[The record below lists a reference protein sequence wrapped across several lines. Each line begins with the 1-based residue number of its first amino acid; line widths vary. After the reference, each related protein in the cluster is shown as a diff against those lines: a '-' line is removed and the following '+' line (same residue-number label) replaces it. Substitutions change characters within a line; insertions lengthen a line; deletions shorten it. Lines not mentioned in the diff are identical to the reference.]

1 MRHKVKL
8 LGRAVAA
15 AGTVAIALAGLIP
28 APGNATGT
36 AGSAAGPTGIR
47 PVRDCADLQQVYT
60 IPGAVTHVTKAA
72 AVAATSTTPA
82 YCEVEGFVEPAVGFK
97 LRLPLTTYSGRY
109 LQYGCDGLCGVIQ
122 DPVIRGC
129 GTPAGGDLA
138 VASTNDGH
146 VGKGGF
152 PFNITDGT
160 WAADDQ
166 AARNDYFFRA
176 PHVVSVAA
184 KRIISTFYGSPPHRS
199 YFSGCSTGGREGLLL
214 AQRYPHDF
222 DGIVAGSPV
231 NVMGPL
237 IGLYHAW
244 LATMNVRPDGT
255 PVLTADKLPALHSA
269 VLAACDRLDGL
280 TDGQI
285 DDPRAC
291 KYDPVALQCPAGSDS
306 AACLTPAQVSI
317 VRQLYRGL
325 TDSHGVRLYPG
336 WESRGSELA
345 WYGAIIPDPVF
356 GSFLAPLP
364 DNYLKYVGYPIG
376 KPHSSIADIEFTVPE
391 LRRLTPEGVK
401 GNAMSLDLSAFRRAG
416 GKLIIWHGWD
426 DQTVPAVGTVDYY
439 DRLTRANGGR
449 RATQQW
455 ARLFMVPTKYHCGL
469 GGYKLTD
476 IDPIPAL
483 IGWVEH
489 RDAPD
494 RIIATEVDPNT
505 HEVHRSRPVFPY
517 PLRAAY
523 DGTGSIDNATNFTP
537 APPLRPT
544 QDTIP
549 WAGTDLYHRPGPVA
563 R

>member
-1 MRHKVKL
+1 MRSKATL
-8 LGRAVAA
+8 LVAGLVAA
-15 AGTVAIALAGLIP
+15 AAAVLAP
-28 APGNATGT
+28 VQSN
-36 AGSAAGPTGIR
+36 AAGPPPGTTT
-47 PVRDCADLQQVYT
+47 VRQCADLQRVFE
-60 IPGAVTHVTKAA
+60 IPGARTHVEKTTTVEQTA
-72 AVAATSTTPA
+72 TTPA

-97 LRLPLTTYSGRY
+97 LRLPRDTYAGRY

-129 GTPAGGDLA
+129 APAGADFA

-146 VGKGGF
+146 IGQGGF

-160 WAADDQ
+160 WAANNQ
-166 AARNDYFFRA
+166 AARDDYFFRA

-184 KRIISTFYGSPPHRS
+184 KQLIRAYYGAAPQRS
-199 YFSGCSTGGREGLLL
+199 YFAGCSTGGREGLLL
-214 AQRYPHDF
+214 AQRYPDDF

-237 IGLYHAW
+237 VGMYHAW
-244 LATMNVRPDGT
+244 LSTMNVRPDGT
-255 PVLTADKLPALHSA
+255 PVLTAAKLPGLHNA

-280 TDGQI
+280 TDEQI

-291 KYDPVALQCPAGSDS
+291 NYDPVKLQCPAGSDNDS
-306 AACLTPAQVSI
+306 CLTPPQVSI
-317 VRQLYRGL
+317 VRQLYHGL
-325 TDSHGVRLYPG
+325 TDAQGVRLYPG

-345 WYGAIIPDPVF
+345 WNGAIIPDPVY

-376 KPHSSIADIEFTVPE
+376 KPHSSIADIRFTVPE

-426 DQTVPAVGTVDYY
+426 DQTVPAVATVDYY
-439 DRLTRANGGR
+439 DRLTKANGGR
-449 RATQQW
+449 AATQRF
-455 ARLFMVPTKYHCGL
+455 ARLFMVPTKYHCQL

-476 IDPIPAL
+476 LDPIPAL
-483 IGWVEH
+483 VDWVE
-489 RDAPD
+489 RGDAPD
-494 RIIATEVDPNT
+494 RIVAKGIDPTT
-505 HEVHRSRPVFPY
+505 HAVTRSRPVFAY

-523 DGTGSIDNATNFTP
+523 DGTGSIDDATNFVP

-549 WAGTDLYHRPGPVA
+549 WAGTDLYYRPGPVA

>member
-1 MRHKVKL
+1 MRHQVKL
-8 LGRAVAA
+8 LARVVAVVGAVVAA
-15 AGTVAIALAGLIP
+15 GIVPTAT
-28 APGNATGT
+28 GNATV
-36 AGSAAGPTGIR
+36 SPSGIA
-47 PVRDCADLQQVYT
+47 PVRQCAELRQVFE
-60 IPGAVTHVTKAA
+60 IPDARTHVEKAEP
-72 AVAATSTTPA
+72 VAATSTTPA
-82 YCEVEGFVEPAVGFK
+82 YCGVEGFVEPAVRFK
-97 LRLPLTTYSGRY
+97 LRLPLETYAGRY

-122 DPVIRGC
+122 DPAIRGC
-129 GTPAGGDLA
+129 APQGGDLA
-138 VASTNDGH
+138 VASTDDGH
-146 VGKGGF
+146 VGRGGF

-160 WAADDQ
+160 WAANNQ
-166 AARNDYFFRA
+166 AARNDYFYRG

-184 KRIISTFYGSPPHRS
+184 KRIISTFYGAPPHRS

-237 IGLYHAW
+237 VGMYHAW

-255 PVLTADKLPALHSA
+255 PVLTTDKLPALHNA

-291 KYDPVALQCPAGSDS
+291 HYDPAALQCPAGSDNTN
-306 AACLTPAQVSI
+306 CLTPAQVSI

-345 WYGAIIPDPVF
+345 WYGAIIPDPVY

-376 KPHSSIADIEFTVPE
+376 RPQSSIADIRFTVPE

-449 RATQQW
+449 VATQQW

-476 IDPIPAL
+476 LDPVPAL
-483 IGWVEH
+483 IEWVE
-489 RDAPD
+489 RGDAPD
-494 RIIATEVDPNT
+494 RIIATAVDPNS
-505 HEVHRSRPVFPY
+505 HQVVRSRPVFPY
-517 PLRAAY
+517 PLRVAY
-523 DGTGSIDNATNFTP
+523 DGSGSIDDATNFVP
-537 APPLRPT
+537 AAPLRAS

-549 WAGTDLYHRPGPVA
+549 WAGTDLYYRPGPIA

>member
-1 MRHKVKL
+1 MRNRAIL
-8 LGRAVAA
+8 LVVGALAA
-15 AGTVAIALAGLIP
+15 AILAPTPSNAASPPPAASTVR
-28 APGNATGT
+28 
-36 AGSAAGPTGIR
+36 S
-47 PVRDCADLQQVYT
+47 CSDLQRVFE
-60 IPGAVTHVTKAA
+60 IPGARTHVEK
-72 AVAATSTTPA
+72 TTEIAGSPA

-97 LRLPLTTYSGRY
+97 LRLPRDTYAGRY
-109 LQYGCDGLCGVIQ
+109 LQYGCDGLCGVVQ

-129 GTPAGGDLA
+129 ATAGADFA

-146 VGKGGF
+146 VGQGGF

-160 WAADDQ
+160 WAAGNQ
-166 AARNDYFFRA
+166 AARDDYFFRA
-176 PHVVSVAA
+176 PHVVSVAS
-184 KRIISTFYGSPPHRS
+184 KQIIRAYYGSAPQRS
-199 YFSGCSTGGREGLLL
+199 YFAGCSTGGREGLLL

-222 DGIVAGSPV
+222 DGIVAGAPV

-237 IGLYHAW
+237 IGMYHAW
-244 LATMNVRPDGT
+244 LATMNVRPDGR
-255 PVLTADKLPALHSA
+255 PVLTADKLPALHNA

-291 KYDPVALQCPAGSDS
+291 HYDPVALQCPAGSDNDQ
-306 AACLTPAQVSI
+306 CLTPAQVAI
-317 VRQLYRGL
+317 VQQLYRGL
-325 TDSHGVRLYPG
+325 TDAHGVRLYPG

-345 WYGAIIPDPVF
+345 WNGAIIPDPVY

-364 DNYLKYVGYPIG
+364 DNYLKYLGYPIG
-376 KPHSSIADIEFTVPE
+376 TPHSSIKDLEFTVAE

-426 DQTVPAVGTVDYY
+426 DQTVPSVGTVDYY

-449 RATQQW
+449 AATQQW
-455 ARLFMVPTKYHCGL
+455 ARLFMVPTKYHCQL

-476 IDPIPAL
+476 LDPIPAL
-483 IGWVEH
+483 VDWVEH
-489 RDAPD
+489 SDAPD
-494 RIIATEVDPNT
+494 RIIATGVDPTT
-505 HEVHRSRPVFPY
+505 HAVTRSRPVFAY

-523 DGTGSIDNATNFTP
+523 DGTGSIDDATNFV
-537 APPLRPT
+537 AAKPLRPT

-549 WAGTDLYHRPGPVA
+549 WADTDLYYHPGPVA
-563 R
+563 P

>member
-1 MRHKVKL
+1 MRQL
-8 LGRAVAA
+8 LKAAVAA
-15 AGTVAIALAGLIP
+15 VVVLAGLVYVP
-28 APGNATGT
+28 STAT
-36 AGSAAGPTGIR
+36 AGTGIP
-47 PVRDCADLQQVYT
+47 PVRQCAELVQVFE
-60 IPGAVTHVTKAA
+60 IPGAVTHVEQATPAPK
-72 AVAATSTTPA
+72 TSTTPA
-82 YCEVEGFVEPAVGFK
+82 YCAVEGYVEPAVRFK
-97 LRLPLTTYSGRY
+97 LRLPLGTYSGRY

-122 DPVIRGC
+122 DPTIRGC
-129 GTPAGGDLA
+129 GPQGGDLA
-138 VASTNDGH
+138 VASTDDGH
-146 VGKGGF
+146 VGQGGF

-160 WAADDQ
+160 WAANNQ
-166 AARNDYFFRA
+166 AARNDYFYRG

-184 KRIISTFYGSPPHRS
+184 KRVISTFYGAPPQRS

-214 AQRYPHDF
+214 AQRYPQDF

-237 IGLYHAW
+237 IGMYHAW

-255 PVLTADKLPALHSA
+255 PVLTTEKLPALHNA

-291 KYDPVALQCPAGSDS
+291 DYDPITLQCPAGSDS
-306 AACLTPAQVSI
+306 PTCLTPAQVSI

-325 TDSHGVRLYPG
+325 TDSHGQRLYPG

-345 WYGAIIPDPVF
+345 WYGAIIPDPVY

-376 KPHSSIADIEFTVPE
+376 KPHSSIADIRFTVPE

-449 RATQQW
+449 QATQRF

-476 IDPIPAL
+476 LDPVPAL
-483 IGWVEH
+483 IDWVE
-489 RDAPD
+489 RGSSPD
-494 RIIATEVDPNT
+494 RIIASQIDPTT
-505 HEVHRSRPVFPY
+505 HAVLRTRPLFPY

-523 DGTGSIDNATNFTP
+523 DGTGSIDDAANFTP
-537 APPLRPT
+537 AAPLKPT
-544 QDTIP
+544 HDTIP
-549 WAGTDLYHRPGPVA
+549 WAGTDLYYRPGPVA

>member
-1 MRHKVKL
+1 MFKALV
-8 LGRAVAA
+8 RAVAGA
-15 AGTVAIALAGLIP
+15 VAVAGLTLSP
-28 APGNATGT
+28 SS
-36 AGSAAGPTGIR
+36 AGASSSSDGLA
-47 PVRDCADLQQVYT
+47 PVRRCTDLRQVFE
-60 IPGAVTHVTKAA
+60 IPGARTHVETAEE
-72 AVAATSTTPA
+72 VAASGSTPA
-82 YCEVEGFVEPAVGFK
+82 YCEAQGFVEPAVGFK
-97 LRLPLTTYSGRY
+97 LRLPLETYAGRY

-122 DPVIRGC
+122 DPAIRGC
-129 GTPAGGDLA
+129 GPQGGDLA

-146 VGKGGF
+146 VGQGGF

-160 WAADDQ
+160 WAANNQ
-166 AARNDYFFRA
+166 AARDDYFFRG

-184 KRIISTFYGSPPHRS
+184 KRIISTFYGAPPRRS

-255 PVLTADKLPALHSA
+255 PVLTAAKLPALHNA

-280 TDGQI
+280 TDEQI

-291 KYDPVALQCPAGSDS
+291 HYDPAALRCPAGTDNDR
-306 AACLTPAQVSI
+306 CLTPAQVSI

-345 WYGAIIPDPVF
+345 WNGAIIPDPVY

-376 KPHSSIADIEFTVPE
+376 TPHSSVADIRFTVTE

-439 DRLTRANGGR
+439 DRLTKANGGR
-449 RATQQW
+449 AATQKW
-455 ARLFMVPTKYHCGL
+455 ARLFVVPTKYHCQL

-476 IDPIPAL
+476 LDPVPAL
-483 IGWVEH
+483 IAWVE
-489 RDAPD
+489 RGDTPD
-494 RIIATEVDPNT
+494 RIVATGIDPNT
-505 HEVHRSRPVFPY
+505 QAVVRTRPLFPY

-523 DGTGSIDNATNFTP
+523 DGTGSIDDATNFVP
-537 APPLRPT
+537 AAPLRST
-544 QDTIP
+544 TDTIP
-549 WAGTDLYHRPGPVA
+549 WAGTDLYYRPGPVA
-563 R
+563 S